1 MRACVRVFHVF
12 VHVSITLKIA
22 KFQLTKVVQS
32 GYLVEVNNEHV
43 MLGNAGLLKCTIPSF
58 VTDFVRVAAWTIYD
72 SNDGNILTSLDPDS
86 TGILN
91 LNKPIQ
97 QQQHHKKRDKKE
109 TKS

>member
-1 MRACVRVFHVF
+1 
-12 VHVSITLKIA
+12 
-22 KFQLTKVVQS
+22 VVQS

-43 MLGNAGLLKCTIPSF
+43 ILGNAGLLKCTIPSF

-91 LNKPIQ
+91 LDILSCPFNKTR
-97 QQQHHKKRDKKE
+97 KRRQTLELGVTFD
-109 TKS
+109 

>member
-1 MRACVRVFHVF
+1 M
-12 VHVSITLKIA
+12 
-22 KFQLTKVVQS
+22 VQS

-86 TGILN
+86 TGILQ
-91 LNKPIQ
+91 LNILSWPFLKQ
-97 QQQHHKKRDKKE
+97 DKKE
-109 TKS
+109 ETNS

>member
-1 MRACVRVFHVF
+1 M
-12 VHVSITLKIA
+12 
-22 KFQLTKVVQS
+22 VQS

-86 TGILN
+86 TGILK
-91 LNKPIQ
+91 LNILSWLFLKQ
-97 QQQHHKKRDKKE
+97 DKKE
-109 TKS
+109 ETNS

>member
-1 MRACVRVFHVF
+1 M
-12 VHVSITLKIA
+12 
-22 KFQLTKVVQS
+22 VQS

-86 TGILN
+86 TGILQ
-91 LNKPIQ
+91 LNILSWLFLKQ
-97 QQQHHKKRDKKE
+97 DKKE
-109 TKS
+109 ETNS